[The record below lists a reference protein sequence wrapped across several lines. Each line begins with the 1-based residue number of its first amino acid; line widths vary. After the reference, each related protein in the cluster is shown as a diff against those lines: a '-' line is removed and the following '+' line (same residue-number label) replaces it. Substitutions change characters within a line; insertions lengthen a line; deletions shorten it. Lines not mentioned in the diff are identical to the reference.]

1 MTKYVGKR
9 IVLALVTLFIVCGIT
24 FFAMNAIPGGPF
36 DGEKAISPEVKAE
49 MEKRFNLD
57 KPVSQQFIIYM
68 KNILHGDFGVSA
80 KTGRDIGKTISTSFK
95 VSAKLGAMA
104 IITAVVFGVILGSS
118 AALTRNH
125 LPDRLIIFLST
136 LISALPSFVLAS
148 LLLLAFCIK
157 LKWIPVW
164 NPKNPNYI
172 LPVISLAAYPMAY
185 ITRLT
190 KTSMLD
196 AMGQDYVRTAKAK
209 GVASWK
215 VLFKHA
221 LRNALIPVVTYV
233 GPMIASILTGSL
245 VIEKIFTI
253 GGLGSKFV
261 DSITNRDYPLIMGV
275 TIFLAVLMVTMNLIT
290 DIVYK
295 IIDPRINLD

>member
-104 IITAVVFGVILGSS
+104 IITAVVFTGQ
-118 AALTRNH
+118 A
-125 LPDRLIIFLST
+125 DYIF
-136 LISALPSFVLAS
+136 I
-148 LLLLAFCIK
+148 
-157 LKWIPVW
+157 
-164 NPKNPNYI
+164 YI
-172 LPVISLAAYPMAY
+172 NIC
-185 ITRLT
+185 
-190 KTSMLD
+190 
-196 AMGQDYVRTAKAK
+196 TAKLCI
-209 GVASWK
+209 G
-215 VLFKHA
+215 
-221 LRNALIPVVTYV
+221 I
-233 GPMIASILTGSL
+233 
-245 VIEKIFTI
+245 TI
-253 GGLGSKFV
+253 TSG
-261 DSITNRDYPLIMGV
+261 
-275 TIFLAVLMVTMNLIT
+275 FL
-290 DIVYK
+290 Y
-295 IIDPRINLD
+295 